1 MIISLSG
8 RLRSGKGEMASICEK
23 NGFKRLYFAI
33 PLKQLCAKLLNISID
48 ELNNLKNNCKPID
61 IICSKELV
69 YTVANE
75 TKIPYDFIEEK
86 LLDKKLDTVR
96 DMLQYIGTNVIR
108 EYNPNWHVDRLREM
122 IKPNTD
128 YVFEDT
134 RFPNEKKMLEELDI
148 DCWYIVRPTI
158 DNISNHIS
166 ETSLK
171 WQDFGNNVIINDKC
185 LNWLDFSWSN
195 FVSMY
200 EKSKKVRDKVIK
212 QIINGECHFS
222 EEQLSTY
229 DSLLISKKFFDYKPI
244 EFKRD
249 DIVNAEEK
257 NNIVTIKNIDGSFT
271 VIDNPLN
278 IEDLKAFL

>member
-1 MIISLSG
+1 
-8 RLRSGKGEMASICEK
+8 MASICEK

-33 PLKQLCAKLLNISID
+33 PLKQLCAKLLDISID
-48 ELNNLKNNCKPID
+48 ELNKYKNKCNPID
-61 IICSKELV
+61 IICSKEMV
-69 YTVANE
+69 RKTANE
-75 TKIPYDFIEEK
+75 TQIPYDFIEEK
-86 LLDKKLDTVR
+86 LLDKKLTTVR
-96 DMLQYIGTNVIR
+96 DMLQYIGTDVIR
-108 EYNPNWHVDRLREM
+108 EYNPNWHVDSLREM

-134 RFPNEKKMLEELDI
+134 RFPNEKKMLEELGA
-148 DCWYIVRPTI
+148 DCWYVVRPVI

-200 EKSKKVRDKVIK
+200 EKSKKVRDKVIN
-212 QIINGECHFS
+212 QLLNGECHFS
-222 EEQLSTY
+222 KEQLSTY

-249 DIVNAEEK
+249 NIVNVDEK
-257 NNIVTIKNIDGSFT
+257 NNIVAIKNIDGSFT

>member
-1 MIISLSG
+1 
-8 RLRSGKGEMASICEK
+8 MASICEK

-48 ELNNLKNNCKPID
+48 ELDKFKNKCKPID
-61 IICSKELV
+61 IIYSKEMV
-69 YTVANE
+69 RKTANE
-75 TKIPYDFIEEK
+75 TQIPYDFVEEK
-86 LLDKKLDTVR
+86 LLGEKFNTVR
-96 DMLQYIGTNVIR
+96 DMLQYIGTDVIR
-108 EYNPNWHVDRLREM
+108 EYNPNWHVERLREM
-122 IKPNTD
+122 IKPNTN

-134 RFPNEKKMLEELDI
+134 RFPNEKKMLEDLGA
-148 DCWYIVRPTI
+148 DCWYIVRPVI
-158 DNISNHIS
+158 NNISNHIS

-171 WQDFGNNVIINDKC
+171 WQDFGNNVIINDKSI
-185 LNWLDFSWSN
+185 NWLDFSWSN

-200 EKSKKVRDKVIK
+200 DKSKKVRDKVIQ

-222 EEQLSTY
+222 KEQLSTY
-229 DSLLISKKFFDYKPI
+229 DSLLISEKFFDYKPI
-244 EFKRD
+244 EFKREN
-249 DIVNAEEK
+249 IVNTEEK